1 MAGAGKFVPHS
12 ESAHSFATG
21 MPMDFSAFHETF
33 FDEAR
38 ELLDEMETLLM
49 ELDVDAPDPEALAA
63 IFRAAHSIKG
73 GASTFGFED
82 LQVTTHLLEN
92 LLDGVRHEEMF
103 LDRDAVDTILSVRD
117 HLATLLDCYANEE
130 APDVDE
136 VASVRSEVKELAA
149 RMAGGGDKAVVESAV
164 ASAAS
169 STVDSAS
176 TPSGDSGMTQY
187 AITLKNVA
195 EKDLASLQEEMALFG
210 AVSVRET
217 SEQQQVLQ
225 LITSSSADDIEAVL
239 GFILDASQMEIVAE
253 GPAEAPPV
261 EEPKEDVPAV
271 SAPPAAAKGPR
282 AGAAKKDGSK
292 RSESSTL
299 RVSTDKIDQILNL
312 VGELVITQAML
323 EQSASHLDPME
334 HAQLVNGASLLQRNV
349 RDLQEAVMSVRM
361 MPMDSVFNRFPRL
374 VRDNAKKLGKE
385 VELETVGHS
394 TELDKGLIEGIVDP
408 LTHLVRNSLD
418 HGIETPEKR
427 IEAGKSPT
435 GNLKLAAY
443 HKAGHIVI
451 EISDD
456 GAGLNRKKIL
466 EKARSN
472 GMEVNDNMPDD
483 DVWQL
488 IFASGFSTAEKITDL
503 SGRGVGMDVVRRN
516 ITNMG
521 GHVSISSE
529 EGKGTTTRILLPL
542 TLAILDGMLIQSG
555 EETFILPLNAIA
567 ESIQI
572 ASEDVKRMAGG
583 KQVIKIRGEY
593 LPLLNLADI
602 FEIPSAQ
609 HDIKD
614 TIGIVVQ
621 ADRTNFVLL
630 VDQLLGQRQVVV
642 KSLETH
648 YRRVEGVSAATI
660 LGDGRVALILDLV
673 MLSRLGIAT
682 IAQELEALNQS
693 EGRP

>member
-1 MAGAGKFVPHS
+1 
-12 ESAHSFATG
+12 
-21 MPMDFSAFHETF
+21 MDFSAFHETF

-92 LLDGVRHEEMF
+92 LLDGVRHAEMF
-103 LDRDAVDTILSVRD
+103 LDRDAVDTILTVRD
-117 HLATLLDCYANEE
+117 HLAMLLDCYANEE
-130 APDVDE
+130 APDAEE
-136 VASVRSEVKELAA
+136 VASVRSELKALAA
-149 RMAGGGDKAVVESAV
+149 RMAGGEIKHDAL
-164 ASAAS
+164 AAS
-169 STVDSAS
+169 DNSSGASDSA
-176 TPSGDSGMTQY
+176 TPTANGMAQY
-187 AITLKNVA
+187 AITLKDVA
-195 EKDLASLQEEMALFG
+195 EKDRASLQEELALFG
-210 AVSVRET
+210 DVSVRES
-217 SEQQQVLQ
+217 SEEQLVLQ
-225 LITSSSADDIEAVL
+225 LVTSSSADDIEAVL
-239 GFILDASQMEIVAE
+239 GFILDAAQMEIVEESATAA
-253 GPAEAPPV
+253 PAADAKKEEAPAANV
-261 EEPKEDVPAV
+261 SVTSATAKAVQASSKKE
-271 SAPPAAAKGPR
+271 
-282 AGAAKKDGSK
+282 GSK

-299 RVSTDKIDQILNL
+299 RVATDKIDQILNL

-323 EQSASHLDPME
+323 EQSASHLDQME
-334 HAQLVNGASLLQRNV
+334 HSQLVNGASLLQRNV

-427 IEAGKSPT
+427 IEAGKSAA
-435 GNLKLAAY
+435 GHLKLAAY

-456 GAGLNRKKIL
+456 GAGLNREKIL
-466 EKARSN
+466 DKARSN
-472 GMEVNDNMPDD
+472 GMDVNDNMPDD

-521 GHVSISSE
+521 GHVSISSKQGE
-529 EGKGTTTRILLPL
+529 GTTTRILLPL

-572 ASEDVKRMAGG
+572 ASENVKLMAGG

-593 LPLLNLADI
+593 LPLLNLSDI
-602 FEIPSAQ
+602 FEIPGAQ

-642 KSLETH
+642 KNLETH

-673 MLSRLGIAT
+673 ALSRLGIAT

>member
-1 MAGAGKFVPHS
+1 
-12 ESAHSFATG
+12 
-21 MPMDFSAFHETF
+21 MDFSAFHETF

-92 LLDGVRHEEMF
+92 LLDGVRHAEMF
-103 LDRDAVDTILSVRD
+103 LDREAVDTILTVRD
-117 HLATLLDCYANEE
+117 HLAMLLDCYANEE
-130 APDVDE
+130 APDAEE
-136 VASVRSEVKELAA
+136 VASVRSELKELAA
-149 RMAGGGDKAVVESAV
+149 RMAGGEIKHDVLAPAADDAAEVAESAAPV
-164 ASAAS
+164 A
-169 STVDSAS
+169 
-176 TPSGDSGMTQY
+176 SGMTQF
-187 AITLKNVA
+187 AITLKDVA
-195 EKDLASLQEEMALFG
+195 EKDRASLQEELALFG
-210 AVSVRET
+210 DVSVRDS
-217 SEQQQVLQ
+217 SEQQLVLQ
-225 LITSSSADDIEAVL
+225 LVTSSSADDIEAVL
-239 GFILDASQMEIVAE
+239 GFVLDAAQMDIVVE
-253 GPAEAPPV
+253 GASAAPASDVKKDEAPV
-261 EEPKEDVPAV
+261 VNV
-271 SAPPAAAKGPR
+271 SATSATAKAVQAASG
-282 AGAAKKDGSK
+282 KKEGGK

-299 RVSTDKIDQILNL
+299 RVATDKIDQILNL

-323 EQSASHLDPME
+323 EQSASHLDQME
-334 HAQLVNGASLLQRNV
+334 HSQLVNGASLLQRNV

-374 VRDNAKKLGKE
+374 VRDNAKKLGKQ

-427 IEAGKSPT
+427 IEAGKSAA
-435 GNLKLAAY
+435 GHLKLAAY

-456 GAGLNRKKIL
+456 GAGLNREKIL
-466 EKARSN
+466 DKARSN
-472 GMEVNDNMPDD
+472 GLDVNDNMPDD

-488 IFASGFSTAEKITDL
+488 IFASGFSTAETITDL

-521 GHVSISSE
+521 GHVSISSKQGE
-529 EGKGTTTRILLPL
+529 GTTTRILLPL

-572 ASEDVKRMAGG
+572 ASENVKLMAGG

-602 FEIPSAQ
+602 FEIPDAQ

-642 KSLETH
+642 KNLETH

-673 MLSRLGIAT
+673 ALSRLGIAT

>member
-1 MAGAGKFVPHS
+1 
-12 ESAHSFATG
+12 
-21 MPMDFSAFHETF
+21 MDFSAFHETF

-92 LLDGVRHEEMF
+92 LLDGVRHAEMF
-103 LDRDAVDTILSVRD
+103 LDREAVDTILSVRD
-117 HLATLLDCYANEE
+117 HLAMLLDCYANEE
-130 APDVDE
+130 APDAEE
-136 VASVRSEVKELAA
+136 VASVRSELKELAA
-149 RMAGGGDKAVVESAV
+149 RMAGGDVKGDVLAPLASEPASQDASAPAPAV
-164 ASAAS
+164 A
-169 STVDSAS
+169 
-176 TPSGDSGMTQY
+176 SGMTQF
-187 AITLKNVA
+187 AITLKDVA
-195 EKDLASLQEEMALFG
+195 EKDRASLQEELALFG
-210 AVSVRET
+210 DVSVRDA
-217 SEQQQVLQ
+217 SEQQLVLQ
-225 LITSSSADDIEAVL
+225 LVTTSSADDIEAVL
-239 GFILDASQMEIVAE
+239 GFILDAAQMEVVAE
-253 GPAEAPPV
+253 GQAEAPAV
-261 EEPKEDVPAV
+261 ETKKEEA
-271 SAPPAAAKGPR
+271 PAAAVVAAPKAAPA
-282 AGAAKKDGSK
+282 AGGKKDGGK
-292 RSESSTL
+292 RTESSTL
-299 RVSTDKIDQILNL
+299 RVATDKIDQILNL

-323 EQSASHLDPME
+323 EQSASHLDQME
-334 HAQLVNGASLLQRNV
+334 HSQLVNGASLLQRNV

-427 IEAGKSPT
+427 IEAGKSPA
-435 GNLKLAAY
+435 GHLKLAAY

-456 GAGLNRKKIL
+456 GAGLNREKIL
-466 EKARSN
+466 DKARSN
-472 GMEVNDNMPDD
+472 GMDVNDNMPDD

-521 GHVSISSE
+521 GHVSISSKQ
-529 EGKGTTTRILLPL
+529 GQGTTTRILLPL

-572 ASEDVKRMAGG
+572 ASEDVKMMAGG

-602 FEIPSAQ
+602 FEISDAQ
-609 HDIKD
+609 HDIKE

-642 KSLETH
+642 KNLETH

-673 MLSRLGIAT
+673 ALSRLGIAT

>member
-1 MAGAGKFVPHS
+1 
-12 ESAHSFATG
+12 
-21 MPMDFSAFHETF
+21 MDFSAFHETF

-92 LLDGVRHEEMF
+92 LLDGVRHAEMF
-103 LDRDAVDTILSVRD
+103 LDREAVDTILSVRD
-117 HLATLLDCYANEE
+117 HLAMLLDCYANEE
-130 APDVDE
+130 APDAEE
-136 VASVRSEVKELAA
+136 VASVRSELKELAA
-149 RMAGGGDKAVVESAV
+149 RMAGGDVKGDVLAPL
-164 ASAAS
+164 ASEPASQDASVPAPAA
-169 STVDSAS
+169 A
-176 TPSGDSGMTQY
+176 SGMTQF
-187 AITLKNVA
+187 AITLKDVA
-195 EKDLASLQEEMALFG
+195 EKDRASLQEELALFG
-210 AVSVRET
+210 DVSVREA
-217 SEQQQVLQ
+217 SEQQLVLQ
-225 LITSSSADDIEAVL
+225 LVTTSSADDIEAVL
-239 GFILDASQMEIVAE
+239 GFILDAAQMEIVAE
-253 GPAEAPPV
+253 SQAEAPAV
-261 EEPKEDVPAV
+261 ETKKEEASAASVVAAPKA
-271 SAPPAAAKGPR
+271 APAAG
-282 AGAAKKDGSK
+282 GKKEGGK
-292 RSESSTL
+292 RTESSTL
-299 RVSTDKIDQILNL
+299 RVATDKIDQILNL

-323 EQSASHLDPME
+323 EQSASHLDQME
-334 HAQLVNGASLLQRNV
+334 HSQLVNGASLLQRNV

-427 IEAGKSPT
+427 IEAGKSPA
-435 GNLKLAAY
+435 GHLKLAAY

-456 GAGLNRKKIL
+456 GAGLNREKIL
-466 EKARSN
+466 DKARSN
-472 GMEVNDNMPDD
+472 GMDVNDNMPDD

-521 GHVSISSE
+521 GHVSISSKQ
-529 EGKGTTTRILLPL
+529 GQGTTTRILLPL

-572 ASEDVKRMAGG
+572 ASEDVKMMAGG

-602 FEIPSAQ
+602 FEIPDAQ
-609 HDIKD
+609 HDIKE

-642 KSLETH
+642 KNLETH

-673 MLSRLGIAT
+673 ALSRLGIAT

>member
-1 MAGAGKFVPHS
+1 
-12 ESAHSFATG
+12 
-21 MPMDFSAFHETF
+21 MDFSAFHETF

-92 LLDGVRHEEMF
+92 LLDGVRHAEMF
-103 LDRDAVDTILSVRD
+103 LDREAVDTILTVRD
-117 HLATLLDCYANEE
+117 HLAMLLDCYANEE
-130 APDVDE
+130 APDAEE
-136 VASVRSEVKELAA
+136 VASVRSKLKELAA
-149 RMAGGGDKAVVESAV
+149 RMAGGEAKGDVLAPLEETSAPQSSSSEDTAEATAVPE
-164 ASAAS
+164 
-169 STVDSAS
+169 
-176 TPSGDSGMTQY
+176 GMTQY
-187 AITLKNVA
+187 AITLKDVA
-195 EKDLASLQEEMALFG
+195 EKDRASLQEELALFG
-210 AVSVRET
+210 DVSVREST
-217 SEQQQVLQ
+217 EQQLVLQ
-225 LITSSSADDIEAVL
+225 LVTNSSADDIEAVL
-239 GFILDASQMEIVAE
+239 GFILDAAQMDIAAE
-253 GPAEAPPV
+253 GATAAPMSGAKN
-261 EEPKEDVPAV
+261 EEEKVAAP
-271 SAPPAAAKGPR
+271 SAPTSNSPPKAVAT
-282 AGAAKKDGSK
+282 GAAKKEGAK

-299 RVSTDKIDQILNL
+299 RVATDKIDQILNL

-323 EQSASHLDPME
+323 EQSASLLDQME
-334 HAQLVNGASLLQRNV
+334 HSQLVNGASLLQRNV

-374 VRDNAKKLGKE
+374 VRDNAKKLGKQ

-427 IEAGKSPT
+427 AEAGKSPA
-435 GNLKLAAY
+435 GHLKLAAY

-456 GAGLNRKKIL
+456 GAGLNREKIL

-472 GMEVNDNMPDD
+472 GIDVNDNMPDD

-488 IFASGFSTAEKITDL
+488 IFASGFSTAEKVTDL

-521 GHVSISSE
+521 GHVSISSKR
-529 EGKGTTTRILLPL
+529 GQGTTTRILLPL

-555 EETFILPLNAIA
+555 KETFILPLNAIA

-572 ASEDVKRMAGG
+572 ASEDVKLMAGG

-602 FEIPSAQ
+602 FEISGAQ

-642 KSLETH
+642 KNLETH

-673 MLSRLGIAT
+673 ALSRLGIAT

>member
-1 MAGAGKFVPHS
+1 
-12 ESAHSFATG
+12 
-21 MPMDFSAFHETF
+21 MDFSAFHETF

-92 LLDGVRHEEMF
+92 LLDGVRHAEMF
-103 LDRDAVDTILSVRD
+103 LDREAVDTILSVRD
-117 HLATLLDCYANEE
+117 HLAMLLDCYANEE
-130 APDVDE
+130 APDAEE
-136 VASVRSEVKELAA
+136 VASVRSELKELAA
-149 RMAGGGDKAVVESAV
+149 RMAGGDVKGDVLAPL
-164 ASAAS
+164 ASEPASQDASVPAPAA
-169 STVDSAS
+169 A
-176 TPSGDSGMTQY
+176 SGMTQF
-187 AITLKNVA
+187 AITLKDVA
-195 EKDLASLQEEMALFG
+195 EKDRASLQEELALFG
-210 AVSVRET
+210 DVSVREA
-217 SEQQQVLQ
+217 SEQQLVLQ
-225 LITSSSADDIEAVL
+225 LVTTSSADDIEAVL
-239 GFILDASQMEIVAE
+239 GFILDAAQMEIVAE
-253 GPAEAPPV
+253 SQAEAPAV
-261 EEPKEDVPAV
+261 ETKKEEA
-271 SAPPAAAKGPR
+271 PAASVVAAPKAAPA
-282 AGAAKKDGSK
+282 AGGKKEGGK
-292 RSESSTL
+292 RTESSTL
-299 RVSTDKIDQILNL
+299 RVATDKIDQILNL

-323 EQSASHLDPME
+323 EQSASHLDQME
-334 HAQLVNGASLLQRNV
+334 HSQLVNGASLLQRNV

-427 IEAGKSPT
+427 IEAGKSPA
-435 GNLKLAAY
+435 GHLKLAAY

-456 GAGLNRKKIL
+456 GAGLNREKIL
-466 EKARSN
+466 DKARSN
-472 GMEVNDNMPDD
+472 GMDVNDNMPDD

-521 GHVSISSE
+521 GHVSISSKQ
-529 EGKGTTTRILLPL
+529 GQGTTTRILLPL

-572 ASEDVKRMAGG
+572 ASEDVKMMAGG

-602 FEIPSAQ
+602 FEIPDAQ
-609 HDIKD
+609 HDIKE

-642 KSLETH
+642 KNLETH

-673 MLSRLGIAT
+673 ALSRLGIAT

>member
-1 MAGAGKFVPHS
+1 
-12 ESAHSFATG
+12 
-21 MPMDFSAFHETF
+21 MDFSAFHETF

-92 LLDGVRHEEMF
+92 LLDGVRHAEMF
-103 LDRDAVDTILSVRD
+103 LDRDAVDTILTVRD
-117 HLATLLDCYANEE
+117 HLAMLLDCYANEE
-130 APDVDE
+130 APDAEE
-136 VASVRSEVKELAA
+136 VASVRSELKALAA
-149 RMAGGGDKAVVESAV
+149 RMAGGEIKHDAL
-164 ASAAS
+164 AAS
-169 STVDSAS
+169 DNSSGASDSA
-176 TPSGDSGMTQY
+176 TPTANGMAQY
-187 AITLKNVA
+187 AITLKDVA
-195 EKDLASLQEEMALFG
+195 EKDRASLQEELALFG
-210 AVSVRET
+210 DVSVRES
-217 SEQQQVLQ
+217 SEEQLVLQ
-225 LITSSSADDIEAVL
+225 LVTSSSADDIEAVL
-239 GFILDASQMEIVAE
+239 GFILDAAQMEIVEESATAA
-253 GPAEAPPV
+253 PAADAKKEEAPAANV
-261 EEPKEDVPAV
+261 SVTSATAKAVQASNKKE
-271 SAPPAAAKGPR
+271 G
-282 AGAAKKDGSK
+282 GK

-299 RVSTDKIDQILNL
+299 RVATDKIDQILNL

-323 EQSASHLDPME
+323 EQSASHLDQME
-334 HAQLVNGASLLQRNV
+334 HSQLVNGASLLQRNV

-427 IEAGKSPT
+427 IEAGKSAA
-435 GNLKLAAY
+435 GHLKLAAY

-456 GAGLNRKKIL
+456 GAGLNREKIL
-466 EKARSN
+466 DKARSN
-472 GMEVNDNMPDD
+472 GMDVNDNMPDD

-521 GHVSISSE
+521 GHVSISSKQGE
-529 EGKGTTTRILLPL
+529 GTTTRILLPL

-572 ASEDVKRMAGG
+572 ASENVKLMAGG

-593 LPLLNLADI
+593 LPLLNLSDI
-602 FEIPSAQ
+602 FEIPGAQ

-642 KSLETH
+642 KNLETH

-673 MLSRLGIAT
+673 ALSRLGIAT

>member
-1 MAGAGKFVPHS
+1 
-12 ESAHSFATG
+12 
-21 MPMDFSAFHETF
+21 MDFSAFHETF

-103 LDRDAVDTILSVRD
+103 LDRDAVDTILTVRD
-117 HLATLLDCYANEE
+117 HLATLLDCYASAS
-130 APDVDE
+130 APDAEE
-136 VASVRSEVKELAA
+136 VANVRASLKELAA
-149 RMAGGGDKAVVESAV
+149 RMAGGGEKAGKAPNAAV
-164 ASAAS
+164 DAATDHS
-169 STVDSAS
+169 LPNQA
-176 TPSGDSGMTQY
+176 GGAAQF
-187 AITLKNVA
+187 AITLTGVA
-195 EKDLASLQEEMALFG
+195 EKDRVSLQEELALFG
-210 AVSVRET
+210 DVTLREA
-217 SEQQQVLQ
+217 SEEQLVLE
-225 LITSSSADDIEAVL
+225 LCTSSSADDIEAVL
-239 GFILDASQMEIVAE
+239 GFVLDDSQISIVAAGTSSPAAGNSEETPSDKPSE
-253 GPAEAPPV
+253 GKALEVKASEVKASEA
-261 EEPKEDVPAV
+261 KA
-271 SAPPAAAKGPR
+271 PAAAK
-282 AGAAKKDGSK
+282 KESSK
-292 RSESSTL
+292 RAESATL
-299 RVSTDKIDQILNL
+299 RVSTEKIDQILNL

-323 EQSASHLDPME
+323 EQSAGHLDPME
-334 HAQLVNGASLLQRNV
+334 HTQLVNGASLLQRNV

-374 VRDNAKKLGKE
+374 VRDNAKKLNKE

-427 IEAGKSPT
+427 IAAGKSST
-435 GNLKLAAY
+435 GHLRLAAY
-443 HKAGHIVI
+443 HKAGNIVI

-456 GAGLNRKKIL
+456 GAGLNREKIL
-466 EKARSN
+466 AKARSN
-472 GMEVNDNMPDD
+472 GLDVSDSMPDD

-488 IFASGFSTAEKITDL
+488 IFASGFSTAEQITDL

-529 EGKGTTTRILLPL
+529 AGKGTTTRILLPL
-542 TLAILDGMLIQSG
+542 TLAILDGMLVQCG
-555 EETFILPLNAIA
+555 NETFILPLNAIS

-572 ASEDVKRMAGG
+572 TPNDVKLMAGG
-583 KQVIKIRGEY
+583 KQVLKIRGEY
-593 LPLLNLADI
+593 LPLLNLGTI
-602 FEIPSAQ
+602 FNINGAQ
-609 HDIKD
+609 HGIQD

-621 ADRTNFVLL
+621 AERTNFVLL

-673 MLSRLGIAT
+673 ALARLGIAS
-682 IAQELEALNQS
+682 IASELEALNRH
-693 EGRP
+693 ERGL

>member
-1 MAGAGKFVPHS
+1 
-12 ESAHSFATG
+12 
-21 MPMDFSAFHETF
+21 MDFSAFHETF

-92 LLDGVRHEEMF
+92 LLDGVRHAEMF
-103 LDRDAVDTILSVRD
+103 LDREAVDTILTVRD
-117 HLATLLDCYANEE
+117 HLAMLLDCYANEE
-130 APDVDE
+130 APDAEE
-136 VASVRSEVKELAA
+136 VASVRSELKELAA
-149 RMAGGGDKAVVESAV
+149 RMAGGDAKGDVLAPLEETSAPQSSSSQDTAAATAVPE
-164 ASAAS
+164 
-169 STVDSAS
+169 
-176 TPSGDSGMTQY
+176 GMTQY
-187 AITLKNVA
+187 AITLKDVA
-195 EKDLASLQEEMALFG
+195 EKDRASLQEELGLFG
-210 AVSVRET
+210 DVSVREST
-217 SEQQQVLQ
+217 EEQLVLQ
-225 LITSSSADDIEAVL
+225 LVTNSSADDIEAVL
-239 GFILDASQMEIVAE
+239 CFILDAAQMEIAAE
-253 GPAEAPPV
+253 GGAAAAPAADAKKEEVSAPST
-261 EEPKEDVPAV
+261 PAV
-271 SAPPAAAKGPR
+271 SSAPKAAA
-282 AGAAKKDGSK
+282 AGAAKKEGAK

-299 RVSTDKIDQILNL
+299 RVATDKIDQILNL

-323 EQSASHLDPME
+323 EQSASHLDQME
-334 HAQLVNGASLLQRNV
+334 HSQLVNGASLLQRNV

-374 VRDNAKKLGKE
+374 VRDNAKKLGKQ

-427 IEAGKSPT
+427 VEAGKSPT
-435 GNLKLAAY
+435 GHLKLAAY

-456 GAGLNRKKIL
+456 GAGLNREKIL

-472 GMEVNDNMPDD
+472 GIDVNDNMPDD

-521 GHVSISSE
+521 GHVSISSKS
-529 EGKGTTTRILLPL
+529 GQGTTTRILLPL

-572 ASEDVKRMAGG
+572 ASEDVKLMAGG

-602 FEIPSAQ
+602 FEISGAQ

-642 KSLETH
+642 KNLETH

-673 MLSRLGIAT
+673 ALSRLGIAT